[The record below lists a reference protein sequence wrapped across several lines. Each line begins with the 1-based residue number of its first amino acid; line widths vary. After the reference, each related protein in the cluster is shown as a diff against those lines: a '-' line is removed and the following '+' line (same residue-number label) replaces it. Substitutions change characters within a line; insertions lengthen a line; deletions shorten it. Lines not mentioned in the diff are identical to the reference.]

1 MKLATILAKAGR
13 RCLERFPVP
22 AAFVTALAG
31 YSIFNILAEITPDRL
46 TGAIYYF
53 LSVGFVLSLTL
64 ALWSEEQ
71 ERMKKVR
78 DIYIMSYIILT
89 ADACYLYHINFG
101 TGGQGYE
108 TFLMHASA
116 LLALALTV
124 FFLPFRRERTD
135 IPSWNFTL
143 RVFASA
149 VVCVL
154 IGLLLWGG
162 LSQLLASLNW
172 LFHIELGWK
181 WYCITCVLLGCYL
194 PALLFLGR
202 IPGGAEKHDREPLR
216 SGFLA
221 GVVRYLFLPLEALYI
236 AVLYV
241 YALQILVRWELPYGQ
256 VSWLIIASMVGLVGI
271 EFGLYPTRHADNRR
285 FDHAVARLLP
295 LILMPLLLLMT
306 VGIVRRFSDYGITI
320 ARLYLATLNVWFYAV
335 CLGLFLS
342 RARRIHWIAISFA
355 AFFLL
360 TSALP
365 LNYTSLTR
373 RVLYH
378 QVERALAQAKATA
391 LPLDHDH
398 YDALMKTLSQ
408 EEQNRIS
415 SKLDYLES
423 TFSAKTFEPLVTLRM
438 GGIYFKGY
446 IQKPGN
452 HTGAIEDISLYGYAK
467 NSTHLHIPEGYTEL
481 YYDVVGN
488 DFIIDL
494 RRDTFEVPV
503 RPEQGNEI
511 SDTVI
516 VSLRKLRALD
526 KQMDDLVPLPTKSST
541 NLFFLQQFDV
551 YRGTATDDDTTIP
564 TPKLNISGYML
575 TRGTKESSQTSAQQ

>member
-78 DIYIMSYIILT
+78 GIYIMSYIILT
-89 ADACYLYHINFG
+89 ADACYLYHIKFG

-116 LLALALTV
+116 ILALVLTV
-124 FFLPFRRERTD
+124 FFLSFHRERND
-135 IPSWNFTL
+135 IPSWNFAL
-143 RVFASA
+143 RLVTYG
-149 VVCVL
+149 VVCCLV
-154 IGLLLWGG
+154 GLVLWGG
-162 LSQLLASLNW
+162 LYLLLSSMNR
-172 LFHIELGWK
+172 LFSIHIGWK
-181 WYCITCVLLGCYL
+181 WYSIAGVLVAGYL

-202 IPGGAEKHDREPLR
+202 IPGGEKKHDREPLR

-378 QVERALAQAKATA
+378 QVERALAQAKAPA
-391 LPLDHDH
+391 LPLDYNH
-398 YDALMKTLSQ
+398 YDALRKTLSQ

-423 TFSAKTFEPLVTLRM
+423 TFSAKTFEPLVTLRL
-438 GGIYFKGY
+438 GGIDFKGY

-452 HTGAIEDISLYGYAK
+452 HTGAIEDIRLYGYAK
-467 NSTHLHIPEGYTEL
+467 NSTHRHIPEGYTEL
-481 YYDVVGN
+481 YYNVVGN

-511 SDTVI
+511 SDTII

-551 YRGTATDDDTTIP
+551 YRGTAPDDGTTIP

-575 TRGTKESSQTSAQQ
+575 TRGTKESSQTSAQ

>member
-1 MKLATILAKAGR
+1 MRLTGLLSRAVR
-13 RCLERFPVP
+13 SCFQRFPAP
-22 AAFVTALAG
+22 AAFATALMLYA
-31 YSIFNILAEITPDRL
+31 IFVILTEPDTSRL
-46 TGAIYYF
+46 MNTIIYG
-53 LSVGFVLSLTL
+53 LSVGFVLALSLT
-64 ALWSEEQ
+64 LWSEE
-71 ERMKKVR
+71 RPWTGRVKSVHA
-78 DIYIMSYIILT
+78 IAYLILLL
-89 ADACYLYHINFG
+89 DSVYLYYSNFG
-101 TGGQGYE
+101 IDGNGYE

-162 LSQLLASLNW
+162 LSQLLESLNW
-172 LFHIELGWK
+172 LFHIELGRK
-181 WYCITCVLLGCYL
+181 WYGITCVLLGCYL

-320 ARLYLATLNVWFYAV
+320 DRLYLATLNVWFYAV

-355 AFFLL
+355 ALFLL

-373 RVLYH
+373 RMLYH

-423 TFSAKTFEPLVTLRM
+423 TFSAKTFEPLVTLQQ
-438 GGIYFKGY
+438 GGINFKGY
-446 IQKPGN
+446 IRKPGN
-452 HTGAIEDISLYGYAK
+452 HADAIEDISLYGYAK

-481 YYDVVGN
+481 YHDVECN
-488 DFIIDL
+488 DFCIDL

-503 RPEQGNEI
+503 RLEQGNEI

-526 KQMDDLVPLPTKSST
+526 RHMDDLVPLPTKSST
-541 NLFFLQQFDV
+541 NLFFLQQFHV

-575 TRGTKESSQTSAQQ
+575 TRGTKESSLTSAQQ